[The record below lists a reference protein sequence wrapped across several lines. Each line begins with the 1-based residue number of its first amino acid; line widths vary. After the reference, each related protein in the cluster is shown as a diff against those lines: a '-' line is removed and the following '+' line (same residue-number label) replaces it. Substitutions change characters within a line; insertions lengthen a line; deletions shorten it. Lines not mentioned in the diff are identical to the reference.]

1 MTTPTKAQMVILG
14 AAAANGEYAVS
25 RAYNSKWGDDLQV
38 LKDLES
44 MGLMELVTLER
55 NSLTKAFERR
65 ARITDAGKAAW
76 EAFTNEDRSS

>member
-1 MTTPTKAQMVILG
+1 MTTPTKEQIVVLG
-14 AAAANGEYAVS
+14 AAAANGEYTAS

-65 ARITDAGKAAW
+65 ARITDVGKAAC
-76 EAFTNEDRSS
+76 EAFTKSAG